1 MDKPLPAASPSLP
14 DNVAHAVSKTC
25 LDGAVTA
32 SDKQTLPD
40 DQTPPEHQTSRLTRR
55 AFLAGAGGAIAG
67 TAGLGWWLK
76 SGLRDKTPVF
86 LAARQRYDGP
96 LEQTIR
102 DGLLVTGLDPSWL
115 RGRKVLLKP
124 NMVEPRRDAPHMTT
138 HPNMVRAATEVFRR
152 WGAQVVVG
160 EAPGHLRDTDLA
172 LYESRIGE
180 ALDADRIEFADLNFQ
195 DVAWRKN
202 VSRVSALPGLYFPQ
216 SVLEADLIVSM
227 PKLKTHHWV
236 GCTISLKNLYGT
248 LPGNIYGWPKNVLHH
263 AGIPQTVVDINAA
276 LPRTV
281 AIVDGIECMEGDGP
295 IMGSPKQL
303 GLVGVGTNL
312 TALDA
317 TCARIMGLD
326 PKRVAYLALAAGRL
340 GPVDDEHIRQA
351 GEQWQPLVTPFSI
364 LDKPHLQQLRAGDA
378 GELTS

>member
-1 MDKPLPAASPSLP
+1 
-14 DNVAHAVSKTC
+14 V
-25 LDGAVTA
+25 
-32 SDKQTLPD
+32 
-40 DQTPPEHQTSRLTRR
+40 TRR
-55 AFLAGAGGAIAG
+55 AYLAGWGAIIAQ
-67 TAGLGWWLK
+67 TAGLGGWLK
-76 SGLRDKTPVF
+76 SGPRDKTPVF
-86 LAARQRYDGP
+86 LATGQRYDGP

-102 DGLLVTGLDPSWL
+102 DGLLATGLDPEWL
-115 RGRKVLLKP
+115 RGRRVLLKP

-152 WGAQVVVG
+152 WDARVVVG

-202 VSRVSALPGLYFPQ
+202 VSRVSNLPGLYFPQ
-216 SVLEADLIVSM
+216 SVLDADLIVSM

-248 LPGNIYGWPKNVLHH
+248 LPGNIYGWPKNVLHQ
-263 AGIPQTVVDINAA
+263 AGIPQTVVDINAS
-276 LPRTV
+276 LPRAV
-281 AIVDGIECMEGDGP
+281 SIVDGIECMEGDGP
-295 IMGSPKQL
+295 IMGSMKPL

-326 PKRVAYLALAAGRL
+326 PKRVTYLALAEGKL
-340 GPVDDEHIRQA
+340 GPLDDARIRQV
-351 GEQWQPLVTPFSI
+351 GERWQLLVKPFKF
-364 LDKPHLQQLRAGDA
+364 LDKPHLRQLMAGA
-378 GELTS
+378 TGQRTS